1 MGFHVSDMRK
11 PDGSERPDFSIK
23 PLTLELSKLEFPA
36 IKPPKL
42 PTELPSPSKGF
53 GQEFAVTFE
62 HPSKAL
68 KMSIT
73 YRAVPMPENARR
85 VVERIQE
92 CRDEIRALEEQA
104 KRLGIT

>member
-1 MGFHVSDMRK
+1 MGK
-11 PDGSERPDFSIK
+11 PDGFERLDFSIK
-23 PLTLELSKLEFPA
+23 PLTLELPNLEIATLELTKVEFPA
-36 IKPPKL
+36 VKRP
-42 PTELPSPSKGF
+42 GF

-85 VVERIQE
+85 FVEGIQE
-92 CRDEIRALEEQA
+92 FREEIRALEEQA
-104 KRLGIT
+104 KKNR